1 MISSIP
7 FRPQARPIEP
17 PSQEVG
23 EHDATDSSVTLTAR
37 LEYERQ
43 VTILRNETLRLE
55 TRKIEAEIELA
66 KLKQGGQ

>member
-1 MISSIP
+1 
-7 FRPQARPIEP
+7 
-17 PSQEVG
+17 
-23 EHDATDSSVTLTAR
+23 LTAR